1 MKTCAVAAILALLVR
16 LFFHFGLTFFGF
28 LSRKNTRTPPCDS
41 PIEGVLDIL
50 ELEDD
55 QRNELLGVTQAQM
68 VDVAEFC
75 NGYPS
80 SEVEVVDV
88 KTPKSTKNG
97 KGNALTL
104 MSRHVPPGQTL
115 CFL

>member
-1 MKTCAVAAILALLVR
+1 
-16 LFFHFGLTFFGF
+16 
-28 LSRKNTRTPPCDS
+28 
-41 PIEGVLDIL
+41 
-50 ELEDD
+50 
-55 QRNELLGVTQAQM
+55 M

-97 KGNALTL
+97 KKERVDPDVLACA
-104 MSRHVPPGQTL
+104 PGSNIMLSVSCTG
-115 CFL
+115 